1 MAHDY
6 PFLYPHTHGDAVR
19 LHETELWE
27 RSFRENV
34 ACARA
39 VEKALRNEYAKAGPI
54 PPDCA
59 AQVLAEYGFKR
70 VNYVLAYTIKDLEKT
85 CILRPGF
92 SDDAFAWANK
102 SNVMLDADYGHY
114 YCVDTADVLLNQ
126 FIRQTMEAYQS
137 LGLFDHSHCAFGM
150 YDENVEG
157 KVLVMKPSTLKE
169 ECWSQENQL
178 WLATGGFGCDPK
190 GRGRAIF
197 ATCLAD
203 GERTRWNRE
212 DFVGV
217 LDGQFLPEWAKQ
229 KLTELQAPKQE
240 QAAAPVMGSMNMR

>member
-1 MAHDY
+1 MARDFV
-6 PFLYPHTHGDAVR
+6 PLYRNTHSEAEQRG
-19 LHETELWE
+19 EFSLWVE
-27 RSFRENV
+27 SFRENV

-39 VEKALRNEYAKAGPI
+39 IEKALRGEYQKTGPI
-54 PPDCA
+54 PPNCA
-59 AQVLAEYGFKR
+59 AQVLTDYGFKR
-70 VNYVLAYTIKDLEKT
+70 VNFVLQSTVLDLKDVNAVLRLLDEDTI
-85 CILRPGF
+85 R
-92 SDDAFAWANK
+92 WADTSGIMPDK
-102 SNVMLDADYGHY
+102 IYGHY
-114 YCVDTADVLLNQ
+114 YCVDTAAGLLDA
-126 FIRQTMEAYQS
+126 FIHEAREAYQS

-157 KVLVMKPSTLKE
+157 NVLVMKPSTLKE

-240 QAAAPVMGSMNMR
+240 QATAPTMGGMEMR